1 MNTTA
6 TNTHIF
12 LCNSKRPFFM
22 YCTPE
27 MTPYC
32 RPEAYLCK
40 PEVYI
45 CKPEVTLN

>member
-1 MNTTA
+1 MNTIA

-12 LCNSKRPFFM
+12 LRNLKRPFFM

-32 RPEAYLCK
+32 RL
-40 PEVYI
+40 EVSI
-45 CKPEVTLN
+45 CKSEVTIV

>member
-12 LCNSKRPFFM
+12 LLTRNGLFFM

-32 RPEAYLCK
+32 RPEVYICK

-45 CKPEVTLN
+45 CKPEETLN